1 MTLYYI
7 LLLVFRLIS
16 GEIMQL
22 NYTPKVLGIVAEY
35 NPFHSGHLYQINKAK
50 SICAADYVVVI
61 MSGHF
66 TQRGE
71 AAIYDPYLRTEMAL
85 KAGVDAVY
93 EMPAAFS
100 TASAADFAFYAVTF
114 LTLLNVDY
122 ISFGVEDAT
131 LDELENLADILLN
144 ESEGFKNLIKEKLSK
159 GYTYP
164 LARKEAFLNELKNFR
179 NFDETRIKS
188 LLSTPNNILGL
199 EYIYTIKKI
208 GSHLRPV
215 LIKRKGSDYHDKGIA
230 YNKEHSSA
238 TALRKYLS
246 LHSELKELESSLMPS
261 SIEIIK
267 KSKPLFA
274 DDFRGS
280 ISRKLYDLLYND
292 VDLSIY
298 SDISPNL
305 SDRIYKLNK
314 NYSDYET
321 MVASIKSK
329 DYTFTRISRA
339 LCHILLNIK
348 RSDTDIYKNNIKY
361 SKLLGFR
368 RSSGHLLKLIKTR
381 SKLIN
386 ITKPADAKDILRD
399 EKETYKL
406 FMSEVYASYIYN
418 SVYYDKYKTELKN
431 SYSRE
436 IVIV

>member
-1 MTLYYI
+1 MP
-7 LLLVFRLIS
+7 
-16 GEIMQL
+16 L
-22 NYTPKVLGIVAEY
+22 NYAPKILGIVAEY

-164 LARKEAFLNELKNFR
+164 LARKEAFLNELKNFK
-179 NFDETRIKS
+179 NFDETGIKS

-381 SKLIN
+381 SQLIN

-399 EKETYKL
+399 EKETYRL

>member
-1 MTLYYI
+1 
-7 LLLVFRLIS
+7 
-16 GEIMQL
+16 MQL
-22 NYTPKVLGIVAEY
+22 NYTPKILGIVAEY

-164 LARKEAFLNELKNFR
+164 LARKDAFLNELKNFR
-179 NFDETRIKS
+179 NFDETGIKS

-246 LHSELKELESSLMPS
+246 LHSELKGLESSLMPS

-298 SDISPNL
+298 SDISPSL

-348 RSDTDIYKNNIKY
+348 KSDTDIYKNNIKY

-368 RSSGHLLKLIKTR
+368 KSSGHLLKLIKTR

-399 EKETYKL
+399 EKETYRL

>member
-1 MTLYYI
+1 
-7 LLLVFRLIS
+7 
-16 GEIMQL
+16 MQL
-22 NYTPKVLGIVAEY
+22 NYTPKILGIVAEY

-199 EYIYTIKKI
+199 EYVYTIKKI

-246 LHSELKELESSLMPS
+246 LHSELNGLESSLMPS

-298 SDISPNL
+298 SDISPSL

-348 RSDTDIYKNNIKY
+348 KSDTDIYKNNIKY

-368 RSSGHLLKLIKTR
+368 KSSGHLLKLIKTR

-399 EKETYKL
+399 EKETYRL